1 MRSSDIILDRAS
13 RHHGLIRIAD
23 DPRRARTVRRMA
35 AAGALSRLLPGVYC
49 IASVAGTL
57 EARARAVRLWDPN
70 AVIVGRA
77 AAALSFGVTGSV
89 PTIDVMMAHWT
100 RLPRGYRCHKGR
112 VPVRERV
119 DYQGATRS
127 SAAWT
132 AVWMAARD
140 DGEAIETALRAR
152 IVTPK
157 DLTRVCALMA
167 RKPGQRLRRFVVA
180 ASQHNP
186 WSAAER
192 LAHRILLD
200 AGISDFQGNC
210 QVTIGDASW
219 PIDIAMTKLRL
230 AMEIDGFEYHQDRKT
245 FEWDHEK
252 ADRLVE
258 EGWTVVRITWS
269 MLQDKARFL
278 TRVRKVMAVAES
290 RLTTTPRRRR

>member
-1 MRSSDIILDRAS
+1 
-13 RHHGLIRIAD
+13 
-23 DPRRARTVRRMA
+23 
-35 AAGALSRLLPGVYC
+35 
-49 IASVAGTL
+49 
-57 EARARAVRLWDPN
+57 LWDPN

-180 ASQHNP
+180 ASQHSP

-269 MLQDKARFL
+269 MLQDQGPVPHTGPQGDGSGRIPTGDHAAQAPLTSATLRGRPTGGSGPRMARTGPGARDSGRF
-278 TRVRKVMAVAES
+278 EHQ
-290 RLTTTPRRRR
+290 